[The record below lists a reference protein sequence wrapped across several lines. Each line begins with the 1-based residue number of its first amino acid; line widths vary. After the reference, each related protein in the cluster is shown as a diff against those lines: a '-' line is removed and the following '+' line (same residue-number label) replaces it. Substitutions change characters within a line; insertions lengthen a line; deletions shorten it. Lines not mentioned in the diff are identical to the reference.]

1 MNFGQTIEAMKN
13 GKKVARDSWNGK
25 GMFIYL
31 VEGGAVEYRNLRGN
45 AAKHITNESTGKPFA
60 ACINSHIDMRTAD
73 GSVAVGWLASQADML
88 AEDWQIV

>member
-13 GKKVARDSWNGK
+13 GKKVARDGWNGN

>member
-13 GKKVARDSWNGK
+13 GKKVARDGWNGK